1 MENFYAVLKEE
12 GLEGASIAKVASRMG
27 IHPSLTIHYFSNKEE
42 MVVELVDYILHLYEE
57 TFLPTL
63 EEIEDPE
70 ERLERTLDIVFGED
84 WNRLVDTGV
93 FYACYS
99 LGFRNRRV
107 REIFLKMYGRLR
119 EVLEGEIAVCMEKY
133 GIDGQPAVLA
143 DYLITLIQGYDFYRS
158 LVDDDRRFDELSLY
172 LKESALRLLRGTWER
187 DRYRIEQS
195 H

>member
-1 MENFYAVLKEE
+1 
-12 GLEGASIAKVASRMG
+12 
-27 IHPSLTIHYFSNKEE
+27 
-42 MVVELVDYILHLYEE
+42 
-57 TFLPTL
+57 
-63 EEIEDPE
+63 
-70 ERLERTLDIVFGED
+70 
-84 WNRLVDTGV
+84 VDTGV